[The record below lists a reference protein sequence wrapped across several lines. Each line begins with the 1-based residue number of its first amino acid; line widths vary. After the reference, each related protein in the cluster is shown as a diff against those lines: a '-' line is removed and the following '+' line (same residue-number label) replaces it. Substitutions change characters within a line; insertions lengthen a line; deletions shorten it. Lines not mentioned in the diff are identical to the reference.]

1 MDEKTTNYV
10 NSVIAT
16 LTKQRNAAMDAN
28 VKLEAQVAALQT
40 ELNALTK
47 KEEPEVELEAK
58 AE

>member
-28 VKLEAQVAALQT
+28 VKLEAQITALQT
-40 ELNALTK
+40 EIVASTK
-47 KEEPEVELEAK
+47 KEEPEEEK
-58 AE
+58 SE